1 MVIGERIIRKIDN
14 MELLLHAGDFI
25 KDAEK
30 LEERLNIK
38 VEAVVGNCDY
48 PRTSPEERIIEVD
61 SCRIYMTHGHIFEPH
76 DFFNAIIKRSKEKG
90 ANLVVFGHTHLATS
104 FEEEGI
110 FFLNPGS
117 ISMPRMKGP
126 TYGIIE
132 INEGKINTEILPY
145 KD

>member
-61 SCRIYMTHGHIFEPH
+61 NCRIYMTHGHIFEPH
-76 DFFNAIIKRSKEKG
+76 DFFNDIMKRSKEKG

-132 INEGKINTEILPY
+132 INEGKINTEILSY

>member
-1 MVIGERIIRKIDN
+1 MIIGEKIVKKIDN
-14 MELLLHAGDFI
+14 IKLLLHGGDFI

-30 LEERLNIK
+30 LEERLSIK

-48 PRTSPEERIIEVD
+48 PRTSPEERILEVEN
-61 SCRIYMTHGHIFEPH
+61 CRIYMTHGHRFEPH
-76 DFFNAIIKRSKEKG
+76 DFFNAMMKRGREVG

-110 FFLNPGS
+110 VFFNPGS
-117 ISMPRMKGP
+117 ISMPRMRGP

-132 INEGKINTEILPY
+132 INDGKIKTEIVPY
-145 KD
+145 ED